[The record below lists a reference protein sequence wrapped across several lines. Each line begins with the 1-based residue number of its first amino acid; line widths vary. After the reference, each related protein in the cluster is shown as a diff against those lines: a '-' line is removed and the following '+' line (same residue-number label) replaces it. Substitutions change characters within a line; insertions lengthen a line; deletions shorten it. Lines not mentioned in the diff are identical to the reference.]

1 MSMLGGAWI
10 IEEMAAN
17 APDRGAVLDDIRV
30 LTAAPAPLLAQV
42 ERTLA
47 DGYACALQIEAERRR
62 LRQRLEERAA
72 SLDESP
78 GSERVVEV
86 AGLAQGIERSNDELT
101 ELRGALLELRE
112 TARRLRAA

>member
-1 MSMLGGAWI
+1 MSMPGDAWI
-10 IEEMAAN
+10 IVEMAAN
-17 APDRGAVLDDIRV
+17 APDRGALLDDIRV
-30 LTAAPAPLLAQV
+30 LTAAPAPLLDQV

-72 SLDESP
+72 SLGESP

-86 AGLAQGIERSNDELT
+86 AGLAQGIVRSNDELA
-101 ELRGALLELRE
+101 ELRDALLELRE
-112 TARRLRAA
+112 TARRIRAA

>member
-1 MSMLGGAWI
+1 MSTPGAGLII
-10 IEEMAAN
+10 IEMVAN

-47 DGYACALQIEAERRR
+47 DGYACALQIEAEGRR

-72 SLDESP
+72 SLGESP
-78 GSERVVEV
+78 GSEHVGEV
-86 AGLAQGIERSNDELT
+86 AWLAEGIVRTDGELAQMRA
-101 ELRGALLELRE
+101 ALLELRAM
-112 TARRLRAA
+112 ARRLRAA